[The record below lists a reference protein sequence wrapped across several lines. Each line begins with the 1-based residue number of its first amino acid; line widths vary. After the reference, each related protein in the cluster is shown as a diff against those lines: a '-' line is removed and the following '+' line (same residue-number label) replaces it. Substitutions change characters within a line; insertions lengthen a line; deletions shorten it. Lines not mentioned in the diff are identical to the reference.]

1 MRLGR
6 VKLKNFAFRLS
17 LLSPFIIFA
26 KTTIYHREVMS
37 KIYPVGIQSFE
48 KIREGGYC
56 YIDKTSLIYSLVKS
70 GQYYFLSRPRR
81 FGKSLL
87 ISTLEAYFLG
97 KKELFKG
104 LAMEGLEKDWTT
116 HPVLHLDLNT
126 QKYDTPEALNNVL
139 EENLNYWESLYGA
152 SESEIGVARRF
163 NGIIR
168 RAAEKAGQ
176 KVVVLV
182 DEYDKPMLQAIGNG
196 PLLTD
201 YRNTLKAF
209 YGALK
214 SNDNYLRFA
223 LLTGVTKFSK
233 VSVFSDLNNL
243 MDISL
248 SNRFANICGITE
260 NELYRNLGEDIR
272 LLAEANGMNET
283 EARQTLK
290 EWYDGYHFA
299 EHTEDIYNP
308 FSLLNTLAEMKFG
321 SYWFET
327 GTPTFLV
334 ELLQRSKYDLH
345 RLTDEMATADSL
357 GGIDTMETNPVPIL
371 YQSGYLTIKGFDKE
385 FRTYELGFPNK
396 EVEEGFTKFLL
407 PNYASLSSGNPSFE
421 ISSFVREVRGGN
433 IDAFMR
439 RLQSFFADTPY
450 ELARDLE
457 RHYQNVLFIVF
468 KLLGFYT
475 QAEYRTSNGRIDMVV
490 KTDRYIYVM
499 EFKLDGTAEEA
510 IRQIN
515 EKGYAAPFTSDG
527 RTLYKIGV
535 NFSNAIRGIERW
547 IVEE

>member
-1 MRLGR
+1 MRLGI

-56 YIDKTSLIYSLVKS
+56 YIDKTSLIYSLIKS

-182 DEYDKPMLQAIGNG
+182 DEYDKPMLQAIGNE

-214 SNDNYLRFA
+214 SNDKYLRFA

-260 NELYRNLGEDIR
+260 NELYRNLEEDIR

-299 EHTEDIYNP
+299 ENTEDIYNP

-345 RLTDEMATADSL
+345 RLTEEMATADSL

-475 QAEYRTSNGRIDMVV
+475 RAEYRTSNGRIDMVV